1 MKISF
6 YTFILFII
14 SIYSY
19 SQTLSKGWS
28 TFSGK
33 IDNYPITIS
42 IYNDKNDNLSGNYCY
57 NKQEQR
63 ITIKG
68 TKKGSQVYLEEVIEN
83 KKNASFQGS
92 IDENTNTIS
101 GKWINATN
109 NKELNFNINLSS
121 QSGETLENRYFS
133 GISNESV
140 ELFIKKTKESI
151 IKNQK
156 NWLSQNIKYPITVSV
171 FNKKIKIKNQKEFL
185 DKYSDFFSEKF
196 KNEIKKSCTCDIFSN
211 WQGAM
216 FADGLIW
223 VNRYTGNLKIIS
235 INN

>member
-14 SIYSY
+14 STYSY

-42 IYNDKNDNLSGNYCY
+42 IYNDENDTLSGNYCY

-68 TKKGSQVYLEEVIEN
+68 TKNGSQVYLEEVIDS
-83 KKNASFQGS
+83 KKNASFEGS
-92 IDENTNTIS
+92 INENTNSIS

-109 NKELNFNINLSS
+109 KKELNFTINLSS
-121 QSGETLENRYFS
+121 RSGETLENRYFS

-151 IKNQK
+151 IKKQK
-156 NWLSQNIKYPITVSV
+156 DWLSQNIKYPISVTV
-171 FNKKIKIKNQKEFL
+171 FNKRVKIKNQKEFL
-185 DKYSDFFSEKF
+185 AKYAAIFSEKF
-196 KNEIKKSCTCDIFSN
+196 LNEIKKSCSCDLFSN
-211 WQGAM
+211 YQGAM

-223 VNRYTGNLKIIS
+223 VYEFNGKLKITT

>member
-1 MKISF
+1 MKIST

-14 SIYSY
+14 SINSF

-42 IYNDKNDNLSGNYCY
+42 IYNDENDNLSGNYCY
-57 NKQEQR
+57 NKQENR
-63 ITIKG
+63 IIIKG

-83 KKNASFQGS
+83 KKNASFEGS
-92 IDENTNTIS
+92 IDENTNSIS

-109 NKELNFNINLSS
+109 NKELLFNINLSS
-121 QSGETLENRYFS
+121 RSGETLENRYFS
-133 GISNESV
+133 GISTESV

-151 IKNQK
+151 IKKQK
-156 NWLSQNIKYPITVSV
+156 DWLSQNIKYPISVSV
-171 FNKKIKIKNQKEFL
+171 FNKKIKIRNQKEFL
-185 DKYSDFFSEKF
+185 AKYATIFSEKF
-196 KNEIKKSCTCDIFSN
+196 ITEIKKSCSCDIFSN
-211 WQGAM
+211 YQGAM

-223 VNRYTGNLKIIS
+223 VNEFNGTLKIIAIS
-235 INN
+235 N

>member
-1 MKISF
+1 MKISTC
-6 YTFILFII
+6 TFILLII
-14 SIYSY
+14 SIKSF

-42 IYNDKNDNLSGNYCY
+42 IYNDENDTLSGNYCY

-68 TKKGSQVYLEEVIEN
+68 TKTGSQVYLEEVIEN
-83 KKNASFQGS
+83 KKNASFKGS
-92 IDENTNTIS
+92 INENTNSIS

-109 NKELNFNINLSS
+109 NKELNFTISLSS

-133 GISNESV
+133 GISTESV

-151 IKNQK
+151 IKKQK
-156 NWLSQNIKYPITVSV
+156 DWLSKNIKYPISV
-171 FNKKIKIKNQKEFL
+171 AAFNKRIKIKNQKEFL
-185 DKYSDFFSEKF
+185 AKYATIFSEKF
-196 KNEIKKSCTCDIFSN
+196 ITEIKKSCSCDIFSN
-211 WQGAM
+211 YQGAM

-223 VNRYTGNLKIIS
+223 VNEFNGTLKIIAIS
-235 INN
+235 N

>member
-1 MKISF
+1 MKISS
-6 YTFILFII
+6 YTFILCII
-14 SIYSY
+14 SIYGY

-42 IYNDKNDNLSGNYCY
+42 IYNDENDNLSGNYCY
-57 NKQEQR
+57 NKQEKR

-83 KKNASFQGS
+83 TKNASFEGY
-92 IDENTNTIS
+92 IYENTNSIS
-101 GKWINATN
+101 GKWINATT
-109 NKELNFNINLSS
+109 NKELLFNINLSS
-121 QSGETLENRYFS
+121 RSGETLENRYFS

-151 IKNQK
+151 IKKQK
-156 NWLSQNIKYPITVSV
+156 DWLSQNIKYPISVSV

-185 DKYSDFFSEKF
+185 ANYSGISTEKF
-196 KNEIKKSCTCDIFSN
+196 LNEIKKSCSCDIFSN

-223 VNRYTGNLKIIS
+223 VNAFNGNLKITS